1 MIQKLVDQVCRLF
14 TFLMVL
20 CLALMV
26 VMVFGN
32 VVLRYAFNSGL
43 TVSEELSRW
52 LFVWMTFLGAVVA
65 MHRHAHLGTDTLIA
79 RLPVAGKKACFA
91 IAHLLMLYVCWLMLK
106 GGWQQTVIN
115 YGTTSAVME
124 ASMAW
129 FNASGVVF
137 AALAGLIVIFELWK
151 LATGAVDEEELIG
164 VTGSEDQPHG
174 GTAA

>member
-1 MIQKLVDQVCRLF
+1 
-14 TFLMVL
+14 
-20 CLALMV
+20 
-26 VMVFGN
+26 
-32 VVLRYAFNSGL
+32 
-43 TVSEELSRW
+43 
-52 LFVWMTFLGAVVA
+52 
-65 MHRHAHLGTDTLIA
+65 
-79 RLPVAGKKACFA
+79 
-91 IAHLLMLYVCWLMLK
+91 MLYVCWLMLK

-151 LATGAVDEEELIG
+151 LATGRVDEGELIG
-164 VTGSEDQPHG
+164 VTGSEDKPHG